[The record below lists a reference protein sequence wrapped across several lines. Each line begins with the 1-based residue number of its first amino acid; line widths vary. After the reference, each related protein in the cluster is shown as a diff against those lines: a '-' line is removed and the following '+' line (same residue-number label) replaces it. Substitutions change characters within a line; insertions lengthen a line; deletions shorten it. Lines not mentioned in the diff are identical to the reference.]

1 MSHQTLT
8 KSNSS
13 SKIALEEIYPVP
25 IPLPPPP
32 VTRKKKKPV
41 LPPQHTVKS
50 VDEKHNEIMSQFCD
64 IEQKEIPEWKKQYRL
79 LKKKI
84 RYYVPEWD
92 GKANLSILSLDSAKI
107 EEKIYHWKEEM
118 DAIKQQIKDYET
130 RKKKYI
136 IENADFI
143 FKYFEDKKQISS
155 SVSTAAAALQF
166 KVEGAID
173 DSIFSLEKNEDN
185 NADKKDKMGQKQQQ
199 ESKNRKL
206 LNDFF
211 NIQKQKKNG
220 NKMEFQEEKGGGS
233 EISGMGG
240 GGGAMGEKEKPSIQ
254 KRKMHTYWKNVCDE
268 IPNLQ
273 DYALS
278 SEICTYCCK
287 GEYIINEEE
296 GTYNCHNCGHFVL
309 QYVNTPKHFNN
320 EAPGEVTYTTY
331 DRLIHFKEILS
342 QFQAK
347 ETTKIPEEMV
357 KNIANRI
364 RKERIKDISEI
375 DYDKMRDILRTLGY
389 NHYFEHIQLI
399 NSIFGIEPP
408 QMDKELYDTLCV
420 LFMETRKPWA
430 LYCPPNRTNFFNYT
444 YVLYQL
450 CVLLGQHQYLP
461 FIPMMK
467 DPKKRLNMDV
477 IWKQLCEHLDW
488 EYIPSPH

>member
-1 MSHQTLT
+1 M
-8 KSNSS
+8 
-13 SKIALEEIYPVP
+13 
-25 IPLPPPP
+25 
-32 VTRKKKKPV
+32 
-41 LPPQHTVKS
+41 
-50 VDEKHNEIMSQFCD
+50 HN
-64 IEQKEIPEWKKQYRL
+64 
-79 LKKKI
+79 
-84 RYYVPEWD
+84 
-92 GKANLSILSLDSAKI
+92 
-107 EEKIYHWKEEM
+107 
-118 DAIKQQIKDYET
+118 
-130 RKKKYI
+130 
-136 IENADFI
+136 
-143 FKYFEDKKQISS
+143 
-155 SVSTAAAALQF
+155 
-166 KVEGAID
+166 
-173 DSIFSLEKNEDN
+173 
-185 NADKKDKMGQKQQQ
+185 
-199 ESKNRKL
+199 
-206 LNDFF
+206 
-211 NIQKQKKNG
+211 
-220 NKMEFQEEKGGGS
+220 
-233 EISGMGG
+233 
-240 GGGAMGEKEKPSIQ
+240 
-254 KRKMHTYWKNVCDE
+254 YWKNVCDE

-273 DYALS
+273 EYALS
-278 SEICTYCCK
+278 AEICTNCGK

-296 GTYNCHNCGHFVL
+296 GTYNCHFCGHFIL

-450 CVLLGQHQYLP
+450 CVLLGQYQYLP

-488 EYIPSPH
+488 EYIASPH

>member
-1 MSHQTLT
+1 MS
-8 KSNSS
+8 SNKNSP
-13 SKIALEEIYPVP
+13 KIILDEIYPLP

-32 VTRKKKKPV
+32 ITRKKKKPPI
-41 LPPQHTVKS
+41 PPQYTIKS
-50 VDEKHNEIMSQFCD
+50 IDEKHNEIMSQFNVMD
-64 IEQKEIPEWKKQYRL
+64 EMQIPEWKKKYQC

-84 RYYVPEWD
+84 LFYIPEWD
-92 GKANLSILSLDSAKI
+92 GKTGLSIFALENHKLQ
-107 EEKIYHWKEEM
+107 EKVYAWKEKM
-118 DAIKQQIKDYET
+118 DIIRDQIKEYENN
-130 RKKKYI
+130 KKKYI
-136 IENADFI
+136 IDNADFI

-155 SVSTAAAALQF
+155 ITNKLPQKSSDKEEEQE
-166 KVEGAID
+166 EGSCRI
-173 DSIFSLEKNEDN
+173 IEE
-185 NADKKDKMGQKQQQ
+185 

-206 LNDFF
+206 LNEFF
-211 NIQKQKKNG
+211 NIQKRK
-220 NKMEFQEEKGGGS
+220 KGGEKMS
-233 EISGMGG
+233 MEIGEDFAV
-240 GGGAMGEKEKPSIQ
+240 GGGAVEKSSTTQ
-254 KRKMHTYWKNVCDE
+254 KRKMHNYWKNVCDE

-273 DYALS
+273 EYALS
-278 SEICTYCCK
+278 AEICTNCGK

-296 GTYNCHNCGHFVL
+296 GTYNCHFCGHFIL

-450 CVLLGQHQYLP
+450 CVLLGQYQYLP

-488 EYIPSPH
+488 EYIASPH

>member
-1 MSHQTLT
+1 MS
-8 KSNSS
+8 KNNPVV
-13 SKIALEEIYPVP
+13 LEEIYPLP

-32 VTRKKKKPV
+32 VTRKKKKPPV
-41 LPPQHTVKS
+41 PPQYSIKS
-50 VDEKHNEIMSQFCD
+50 IDEKHNEMMLQFCQMD
-64 IEQKEIPEWKKQYRL
+64 ENQIPEWKNKYQL

-84 RYYVPEWD
+84 KFYVPEWD
-92 GKANLSILSLDSAKI
+92 GKTGLPALALENNKL
-107 EEKIYHWKEEM
+107 EEKVYTWKEEM
-118 DAIKQQIKDYET
+118 DKIKDQIKEYENN
-130 RKKKYI
+130 KKKYI
-136 IENADFI
+136 IDNADFI

-155 SVSTAAAALQF
+155 SFPVTSKLQD
-166 KVEGAID
+166 KE
-173 DSIFSLEKNEDN
+173 
-185 NADKKDKMGQKQQQ
+185 DKKMEEEEENTKEEEKQQQ

-206 LNDFF
+206 MNDFF
-211 NIQKQKKNG
+211 NIQKRKKQG
-220 NKMEFQEEKGGGS
+220 VEKEVG
-233 EISGMGG
+233 E
-240 GGGAMGEKEKPSIQ
+240 MGEDVMVPEKSFNQ
-254 KRKMHTYWKNVCDE
+254 KRKMHAYWKNVCDE

-273 DYALS
+273 EYALS
-278 SEICTYCCK
+278 AEICTNCYK

-296 GTYNCHNCGHFVL
+296 GTYNCHYCGHFIL

-450 CVLLGQHQYLP
+450 CVLLGQYQYLP

-488 EYIPSPH
+488 EYIASPH

>member
-1 MSHQTLT
+1 MSKKNISPH
-8 KSNSS
+8 
-13 SKIALEEIYPVP
+13 KIALDEIYPLP

-32 VTRKKKKPV
+32 ITRKKKKPPI
-41 LPPQHTVKS
+41 PPQYTIKS
-50 VDEKHNEIMSQFCD
+50 IDEKHNEIMLQFNEMD
-64 IEQKEIPEWKKQYRL
+64 ERQIPEWKKKYQL

-84 RYYVPEWD
+84 LFYVPEWD
-92 GKANLSILSLDSAKI
+92 SSGKGGLPVFTLENHKLQ
-107 EEKIYHWKEEM
+107 EKVYGWKEEM
-118 DAIKQQIKDYET
+118 DKIREQIKEYENN
-130 RKKKYI
+130 KNKYI
-136 IENADFI
+136 IDNADFI

-155 SVSTAAAALQF
+155 ITNKPPQKSSD
-166 KVEGAID
+166 EE
-173 DSIFSLEKNEDN
+173 EKGDGSRIIEE
-185 NADKKDKMGQKQQQ
+185 

-206 LNDFF
+206 LNEFF
-211 NIQKQKKNG
+211 NIQKRK
-220 NKMEFQEEKGGGS
+220 KGGEKVGV
-233 EISGMGG
+233 EIGDDFTIG
-240 GGGAMGEKEKPSIQ
+240 GEKSSIAN

-273 DYALS
+273 EYALS
-278 SEICTYCCK
+278 AEICTNCGK

-296 GTYNCHNCGHFVL
+296 GTYNCHFCGHFIL

-450 CVLLGQHQYLP
+450 CVLLGQYQYLP

-488 EYIPSPH
+488 EYIASPH

>member
-1 MSHQTLT
+1 MS
-8 KSNSS
+8 KNNSVV
-13 SKIALEEIYPVP
+13 LEEIYPLP

-32 VTRKKKKPV
+32 VTRKKKKPPV
-41 LPPQHTVKS
+41 PPQYSIKS
-50 VDEKHNEIMSQFCD
+50 IDEKHNEMMSKFCEMD
-64 IEQKEIPEWKKQYRL
+64 EGQIPEWKKKYQL
-79 LKKKI
+79 LKTKI
-84 RYYVPEWD
+84 KYYVPEWD
-92 GKANLSILSLDSAKI
+92 GKMGLPALALENNKL
-107 EEKIYHWKEEM
+107 EEKIYTWKEEL
-118 DAIKQQIKDYET
+118 DKLKDQIKEYENN
-130 RKKKYI
+130 KKKYI
-136 IENADFI
+136 IDNADFI

-155 SVSTAAAALQF
+155 SIPVTN
-166 KVEGAID
+166 KVQDKED
-173 DSIFSLEKNEDN
+173 KEDN
-185 NADKKDKMGQKQQQ
+185 KEERNGKEEEKQQQ

-211 NIQKQKKNG
+211 NIQKRKKQG
-220 NKMEFQEEKGGGS
+220 VEKEVG
-233 EISGMGG
+233 E
-240 GGGAMGEKEKPSIQ
+240 MGEDVMVPEKSSNQ
-254 KRKMHTYWKNVCDE
+254 KRKMHAYWKNVCDE

-273 DYALS
+273 EYALS
-278 SEICTYCCK
+278 AEICTNCYK

-296 GTYNCHNCGHFVL
+296 GTYNCHHCGHFIL

-450 CVLLGQHQYLP
+450 CVLLGQYQYLP

-488 EYIPSPH
+488 EYIASPH

>member
-1 MSHQTLT
+1 LFY
-8 KSNSS
+8 
-13 SKIALEEIYPVP
+13 I
-25 IPLPPPP
+25 
-32 VTRKKKKPV
+32 
-41 LPPQHTVKS
+41 
-50 VDEKHNEIMSQFCD
+50 
-64 IEQKEIPEWKKQYRL
+64 
-79 LKKKI
+79 
-84 RYYVPEWD
+84 PEWD
-92 GKANLSILSLDSAKI
+92 GKTGLSIFALENHKLQ
-107 EEKIYHWKEEM
+107 EKVYAWKEKM
-118 DAIKQQIKDYET
+118 DIIRDQIKEYENN
-130 RKKKYI
+130 KKKYVI
-136 IENADFI
+136 DNADFI

-155 SVSTAAAALQF
+155 VANKLPPKSSD
-166 KVEGAID
+166 KEEEKEGGSGI
-173 DSIFSLEKNEDN
+173 IEE
-185 NADKKDKMGQKQQQ
+185 

-211 NIQKQKKNG
+211 NIQKRKKG
-220 NKMEFQEEKGGGS
+220 GEKVGVEMGEDSLGGGS
-233 EISGMGG
+233 C
-240 GGGAMGEKEKPSIQ
+240 GGAVEKSSTTQ

-273 DYALS
+273 EYALS
-278 SEICTYCCK
+278 AEICTNCGK

-296 GTYNCHNCGHFVL
+296 GTYNCHFCGHFIL

-408 QMDKELYDTLCV
+408 QMDKELYDITINKIEQKYGTIKKHNLINDDF
-420 LFMETRKPWA
+420 L
-430 LYCPPNRTNFFNYT
+430 LYNFNIKFTNIIGNPPFGGTINTK
-444 YVLYQL
+444 YQ
-450 CVLLGQHQYLP
+450 
-461 FIPMMK
+461 
-467 DPKKRLNMDV
+467 D
-477 IWKQLCEHLDW
+477 HLDKIYGNRMGNKIKK
-488 EYIPSPH
+488 ETYSFFVVKCMDLLSTNGELTFICSDTFLSINTMAGLRKYMVNNGSINIESLSYFSEETNYPMVILKII

>member
-1 MSHQTLT
+1 MSQQPQPSIQ
-8 KSNSS
+8 KSNSMNQM
-13 SKIALEEIYPVP
+13 AMEDIYPLP

-32 VTRKKKKPV
+32 VARKKKKPA
-41 LPPQHTVKS
+41 LPPQHTIKS
-50 VDEKHNEIMSQFCD
+50 IDEKHSEIMTQFFD
-64 IEQKEIPEWKKQYRL
+64 IEHTQLPEWKKKYQL

-84 RYYVPEWD
+84 RHYIPDWE
-92 GKANLSILSLDSAKI
+92 GKGNLPSFSLDTVALEDKVF
-107 EEKIYHWKEEM
+107 KWKEEM
-118 DAIKQQIKDYET
+118 DDIRERVKEYENN
-130 RKKKYI
+130 KKKYI
-136 IENADFI
+136 IENAEFI

-155 SVSTAAAALQF
+155 SIAHPSTIKTGSILDENKDTKNGEDSTA
-166 KVEGAID
+166 
-173 DSIFSLEKNEDN
+173 
-185 NADKKDKMGQKQQQ
+185 KKENGEQRHQ
-199 ESKNRKL
+199 ESANRKL

-211 NIQKQKKNG
+211 NAQKRKKQG
-220 NKMEFQEEKGGGS
+220 NREYNEKVETRHEE
-233 EISGMGG
+233 
-240 GGGAMGEKEKPSIQ
+240 GEKEKPSIQ

-273 DYALS
+273 EYALS
-278 SEICTYCCK
+278 SEVCTNCCK

-296 GTYNCHNCGHFVL
+296 GTYNCHKCGHFVL

-364 RKERIKDISEI
+364 RKERITDISEI

>member
-1 MSHQTLT
+1 M
-8 KSNSS
+8 
-13 SKIALEEIYPVP
+13 
-25 IPLPPPP
+25 
-32 VTRKKKKPV
+32 
-41 LPPQHTVKS
+41 
-50 VDEKHNEIMSQFCD
+50 D
-64 IEQKEIPEWKKQYRL
+64 
-79 LKKKI
+79 KI
-84 RYYVPEWD
+84 RE
-92 GKANLSILSLDSAKI
+92 
-107 EEKIYHWKEEM
+107 
-118 DAIKQQIKDYET
+118 QIKEYENN
-130 RKKKYI
+130 KKKYVI
-136 IENADFI
+136 DNADFI

-155 SVSTAAAALQF
+155 ISKIPSKSSSEKEAETE
-166 KVEGAID
+166 EGNGSGI
-173 DSIFSLEKNEDN
+173 IE
-185 NADKKDKMGQKQQQ
+185 M

-211 NIQKQKKNG
+211 NIQKRK
-220 NKMEFQEEKGGGS
+220 KGG
-233 EISGMGG
+233 EKVGMGIGEDSVVEG
-240 GGGAMGEKEKPSIQ
+240 GVVENSSTIQ
-254 KRKMHTYWKNVCDE
+254 KRRMHAYWKNVCDE

-273 DYALS
+273 EYALS
-278 SEICTYCCK
+278 AEICTNCGK

-296 GTYNCHNCGHFVL
+296 GTYNCHFCGHFIL

-450 CVLLGQHQYLP
+450 CVLLGQYQYLP

-488 EYIPSPH
+488 EYIASPN

>member
-1 MSHQTLT
+1 MS
-8 KSNSS
+8 SNKNSP
-13 SKIALEEIYPVP
+13 KIALDEIYPLP

-32 VTRKKKKPV
+32 ITRKKKKPPI
-41 LPPQHTVKS
+41 PPQYTIKS
-50 VDEKHNEIMSQFCD
+50 IDEKHNEIMSQFSEMD
-64 IEQKEIPEWKKQYRL
+64 ETQIPEWKKRYQI

-84 RYYVPEWD
+84 HYYVPEWD
-92 GKANLSILSLDSAKI
+92 GKMGVSVFALENHKLQ
-107 EEKIYHWKEEM
+107 EKVYGWKDEM
-118 DAIKQQIKDYET
+118 DIIRDQIKEYENN
-130 RKKKYI
+130 KKKYI
-136 IENADFI
+136 IDNADFI

-155 SVSTAAAALQF
+155 VTKLSQKSSD
-166 KVEGAID
+166 KEEEGGNRI
-173 DSIFSLEKNEDN
+173 IEE
-185 NADKKDKMGQKQQQ
+185 

-211 NIQKQKKNG
+211 NIQKRK
-220 NKMEFQEEKGGGS
+220 KGGEKIGMEMGDDS
-233 EISGMGG
+233 LNSGC
-240 GGGAMGEKEKPSIQ
+240 GGAIDKSSTVQ

-273 DYALS
+273 EYALS
-278 SEICTYCCK
+278 AEICTNCGK

-296 GTYNCHNCGHFVL
+296 GTYNCHFCGHFIL

-450 CVLLGQHQYLP
+450 CVLLGQYQYLP

-488 EYIPSPH
+488 EYIASPN

>member
-1 MSHQTLT
+1 MS
-8 KSNSS
+8 KNNSVV
-13 SKIALEEIYPVP
+13 LEEIYPLP

-32 VTRKKKKPV
+32 VTRKKKKPPV
-41 LPPQHTVKS
+41 PPQYSIKS
-50 VDEKHNEIMSQFCD
+50 IDEKHNEMMSKFCEMD
-64 IEQKEIPEWKKQYRL
+64 EGQIPEWKKKYQL
-79 LKKKI
+79 LKTKI
-84 RYYVPEWD
+84 KYYVPEWD
-92 GKANLSILSLDSAKI
+92 GKMGLPVLALENNKL
-107 EEKIYHWKEEM
+107 EEKIYTWKEEL
-118 DAIKQQIKDYET
+118 DKLKDQIKEYENN
-130 RKKKYI
+130 KKKYI
-136 IENADFI
+136 IDNADFI

-155 SVSTAAAALQF
+155 SIPVTN
-166 KVEGAID
+166 KVQCKED
-173 DSIFSLEKNEDN
+173 KEDN
-185 NADKKDKMGQKQQQ
+185 KEEGNGKEEEKQQQ

-211 NIQKQKKNG
+211 NIQKRKKQG
-220 NKMEFQEEKGGGS
+220 VEKEVG
-233 EISGMGG
+233 E
-240 GGGAMGEKEKPSIQ
+240 MGEDVMVPEKSSNQ
-254 KRKMHTYWKNVCDE
+254 KRKMHAYWKNVCDE

-273 DYALS
+273 EYALS
-278 SEICTYCCK
+278 AEICTNCYK

-296 GTYNCHNCGHFVL
+296 GTYNCHHCGHFIL

-450 CVLLGQHQYLP
+450 CVLLGQYQYLP

-488 EYIPSPH
+488 EYIASPH

>member
-1 MSHQTLT
+1 MS
-8 KSNSS
+8 KNNSV
-13 SKIALEEIYPVP
+13 ALEDIYPLP

-32 VTRKKKKPV
+32 VTRKKKKPPV
-41 LPPQHTVKS
+41 PPQYSIKS
-50 VDEKHNEIMSQFCD
+50 IDEKHNEMMLQFCQMD
-64 IEQKEIPEWKKQYRL
+64 ENQIPEWKKKYQM
-79 LKKKI
+79 LKTKI
-84 RYYVPEWD
+84 KYYVPEWD
-92 GKANLSILSLDSAKI
+92 GKMGLPALALENNKL
-107 EEKIYHWKEEM
+107 EEKVYTWKDEM
-118 DAIKQQIKDYET
+118 DKLKEQIKEYENN
-130 RKKKYI
+130 KKKYI
-136 IENADFI
+136 IDNADFI

-155 SVSTAAAALQF
+155 SFPVTS
-166 KVEGAID
+166 KVPC
-173 DSIFSLEKNEDN
+173 KEDN
-185 NADKKDKMGQKQQQ
+185 QEEEKVKEEEKQQQ

-211 NIQKQKKNG
+211 NIQKRKKQG
-220 NKMEFQEEKGGGS
+220 VEKEVG
-233 EISGMGG
+233 E
-240 GGGAMGEKEKPSIQ
+240 MGEDVMVPEKSSNQ
-254 KRKMHTYWKNVCDE
+254 KRKMHAYWKNVCDE

-273 DYALS
+273 EYALS
-278 SEICTYCCK
+278 AEICTNCYK

-296 GTYNCHNCGHFVL
+296 GTYNCHYCGHFIL

-450 CVLLGQHQYLP
+450 CVLLGQYQYLP

-488 EYIPSPH
+488 EYIASPH

>member
-1 MSHQTLT
+1 MENMIDSMGEGICNTHT
-8 KSNSS
+8 KQ
-13 SKIALEEIYPVP
+13 E
-25 IPLPPPP
+25 
-32 VTRKKKKPV
+32 
-41 LPPQHTVKS
+41 
-50 VDEKHNEIMSQFCD
+50 
-64 IEQKEIPEWKKQYRL
+64 
-79 LKKKI
+79 
-84 RYYVPEWD
+84 
-92 GKANLSILSLDSAKI
+92 
-107 EEKIYHWKEEM
+107 
-118 DAIKQQIKDYET
+118 
-130 RKKKYI
+130 
-136 IENADFI
+136 
-143 FKYFEDKKQISS
+143 
-155 SVSTAAAALQF
+155 
-166 KVEGAID
+166 
-173 DSIFSLEKNEDN
+173 
-185 NADKKDKMGQKQQQ
+185 

-211 NIQKQKKNG
+211 NAQKRKKQG
-220 NKMEFQEEKGGGS
+220 NLLFEKEGKEKDGG
-233 EISGMGG
+233 EN
-240 GGGAMGEKEKPSIQ
+240 GEKMAEKENPAIQ

-273 DYALS
+273 EYALS
-278 SEICTYCCK
+278 SEICTNCCK

-364 RKERIKDISEI
+364 RKERITDISEI

-450 CVLLGQHQYLP
+450 CVLLGQQQYLP

>member
-1 MSHQTLT
+1 M
-8 KSNSS
+8 
-13 SKIALEEIYPVP
+13 AMEEIYPLP

-32 VTRKKKKPV
+32 VTRKKKKPA
-41 LPPQHTVKS
+41 LPPQHTIKS
-50 VDEKHNEIMSQFCD
+50 IDEKHNEIMSQFCE
-64 IEQKEIPEWKKQYRL
+64 IEQKQLPEWKKRYQL
-79 LKKKI
+79 LKIKI
-84 RYYVPEWD
+84 QHYVPEWN
-92 GKANLSILSLDSAKI
+92 GKGVIPSLSIVNLRLEEKI
-107 EEKIYHWKEEM
+107 EEWKEEM
-118 DAIKQQIKDYET
+118 DKIREQIREYEN

-136 IENADFI
+136 IDNGEFI

-155 SVSTAAAALQF
+155 SIGNAKIKEGVVELKEENNKEEGCISGTST
-166 KVEGAID
+166 VH
-173 DSIFSLEKNEDN
+173 
-185 NADKKDKMGQKQQQ
+185 QQ

-211 NIQKQKKNG
+211 NIQKRKKQGNAMNEKEGDGENG
-220 NKMEFQEEKGGGS
+220 EDLVL
-233 EISGMGG
+233 
-240 GGGAMGEKEKPSIQ
+240 EKEKPSVQ

-273 DYALS
+273 EYALS
-278 SEICTYCCK
+278 AEICTNCCK

-296 GTYNCHNCGHFVL
+296 GTYNCHKCGHFVL

>member
-1 MSHQTLT
+1 MS
-8 KSNSS
+8 SNKNPSQVP
-13 SKIALEEIYPVP
+13 LDEIYPLP

-32 VTRKKKKPV
+32 ITRKKKKPPI
-41 LPPQHTVKS
+41 PPQYTIKS
-50 VDEKHNEIMSQFCD
+50 IDEKHNEIMSQFCEMD
-64 IEQKEIPEWKKQYRL
+64 EMQIPEWKKKYLL
-79 LKKKI
+79 LKKRI
-84 RYYVPEWD
+84 HYYVPEWE
-92 GKANLSILSLDSAKI
+92 GGSKSSLPIFALENHKLQ
-107 EEKIYHWKEEM
+107 ERVYRWKEEM
-118 DAIKQQIKDYET
+118 DTIREQIKEYENN
-130 RKKKYI
+130 KKKYVI
-136 IENADFI
+136 DNADFI

-155 SVSTAAAALQF
+155 VSKSNLPLKSSSEKEAESETE
-166 KVEGAID
+166 KGNGAGI
-173 DSIFSLEKNEDN
+173 IEE
-185 NADKKDKMGQKQQQ
+185 

-211 NIQKQKKNG
+211 NIQKRK
-220 NKMEFQEEKGGGS
+220 KGGEKVGI
-233 EISGMGG
+233 EMGEDSAI
-240 GGGAMGEKEKPSIQ
+240 GGGAVENSATTQ
-254 KRKMHTYWKNVCDE
+254 KRKMHAYWKNVCDE

-273 DYALS
+273 EYALS
-278 SEICTYCCK
+278 AEICTNCGK

-296 GTYNCHNCGHFVL
+296 GTYNCHFCGHFIL

-450 CVLLGQHQYLP
+450 CVLLGQYQYLP

-488 EYIPSPH
+488 EYIASPH

>member
-1 MSHQTLT
+1 MS
-8 KSNSS
+8 KNNPVV
-13 SKIALEEIYPVP
+13 LEEIYPLP

-32 VTRKKKKPV
+32 VTRKKKKPPV
-41 LPPQHTVKS
+41 PSQYSIKS
-50 VDEKHNEIMSQFCD
+50 IDEKHNEMMLQFCQMD
-64 IEQKEIPEWKKQYRL
+64 EKQIPEWKKKYQL

-84 RYYVPEWD
+84 KFYVPEWN
-92 GKANLSILSLDSAKI
+92 GKTGLPSLALENNKL
-107 EEKIYHWKEEM
+107 EEKVYVWKEEM
-118 DAIKQQIKDYET
+118 NKLKDQIKEYENN
-130 RKKKYI
+130 KKKYI
-136 IENADFI
+136 IDNADFI

-155 SVSTAAAALQF
+155 SFPVTNKLQD
-166 KVEGAID
+166 KE
-173 DSIFSLEKNEDN
+173 
-185 NADKKDKMGQKQQQ
+185 DKKEEEENVKEEEKQQQ

-206 LNDFF
+206 MNDFF
-211 NIQKQKKNG
+211 NIQKRKKQG
-220 NKMEFQEEKGGGS
+220 VEK
-233 EISGMGG
+233 EIGE
-240 GGGAMGEKEKPSIQ
+240 MGEDAMVPEKSSNQ
-254 KRKMHTYWKNVCDE
+254 KRKMHAYWKNVCDE

-273 DYALS
+273 EYALS
-278 SEICTYCCK
+278 AEICTNCYK

-296 GTYNCHNCGHFVL
+296 GTYNCHYCGHFIL

-450 CVLLGQHQYLP
+450 CVLLGQYQYLP

-488 EYIPSPH
+488 EYIASPH

>member
-1 MSHQTLT
+1 MS
-8 KSNSS
+8 SNKNSP
-13 SKIALEEIYPVP
+13 KIILDEIYPLP

-32 VTRKKKKPV
+32 ITRKKKKPPI
-41 LPPQHTVKS
+41 PPQYTIKS
-50 VDEKHNEIMSQFCD
+50 IDEKHNEIMSQFNVMD
-64 IEQKEIPEWKKQYRL
+64 EMQIPEWKKKYQC

-84 RYYVPEWD
+84 LFYIPEWD
-92 GKANLSILSLDSAKI
+92 GKTGLSIFALENHKLQ
-107 EEKIYHWKEEM
+107 EKVYAWKEKM
-118 DAIKQQIKDYET
+118 DIIRDQIKEYENN
-130 RKKKYI
+130 KKKYI
-136 IENADFI
+136 IDNADFI

-155 SVSTAAAALQF
+155 ITNKLPQKSSDKEEEQE
-166 KVEGAID
+166 EGSCRI
-173 DSIFSLEKNEDN
+173 IEE
-185 NADKKDKMGQKQQQ
+185 

-206 LNDFF
+206 LNEFF
-211 NIQKQKKNG
+211 NIQKRKKG
-220 NKMEFQEEKGGGS
+220 GEKMEIGEDS
-233 EISGMGG
+233 AV
-240 GGGAMGEKEKPSIQ
+240 GGGAVEKSSTTQ
-254 KRKMHTYWKNVCDE
+254 KRKMHNYWKNVCDE

-273 DYALS
+273 EYALS
-278 SEICTYCCK
+278 AEICTNCGK

-296 GTYNCHNCGHFVL
+296 GTYNCHFCGHFIL

-450 CVLLGQHQYLP
+450 CVLLGQYQYLP

-488 EYIPSPH
+488 EYIASPH

>member
-1 MSHQTLT
+1 MSQTIH
-8 KSNSS
+8 KSNS
-13 SKIALEEIYPVP
+13 KIAMEEIYPLP

-32 VTRKKKKPV
+32 ATRKKKKPA
-41 LPPQHTVKS
+41 LPPQHTIKS
-50 VDEKHNEIMSQFCD
+50 IDEKHNEIMSQFC
-64 IEQKEIPEWKKQYRL
+64 EMEETQLPEWKKKYQILY
-79 LKKKI
+79 KKI
-84 RYYVPEWD
+84 RYYVPDWN
-92 GKANLSILSLDSAKI
+92 GKGSLPSLAVDSVSL
-107 EEKIYHWKEEM
+107 EEKIYGWKEEI
-118 DAIKQQIKDYET
+118 DKVKEQIRDYENK
-130 RKKKYI
+130 KKKYI
-136 IENADFI
+136 IENAEFI

-155 SVSTAAAALQF
+155 SIGNAKTGSGGGA
-166 KVEGAID
+166 VENIIESVKEEGGG
-173 DSIFSLEKNEDN
+173 NPN
-185 NADKKDKMGQKQQQ
+185 KQE

-211 NIQKQKKNG
+211 NAQKRKKQG
-220 NKMEFQEEKGGGS
+220 NLLTEKEGGEKG
-233 EISGMGG
+233 ENLV
-240 GGGAMGEKEKPSIQ
+240 EKEKPSIQ

-268 IPNLQ
+268 IPSLQ
-273 DYALS
+273 EYAIS
-278 SEICTYCCK
+278 SEICTNCCR

-364 RKERIKDISEI
+364 RKERITDISEI

-450 CVLLGQHQYLP
+450 CVLLGQYQYLP